1 MPKHIFTIEIEEP
14 IDEED
19 VSEIIVISNKGISTR
34 AKIIPNVNHN
44 LDGSSY
50 DINLSNYVRNMKEL
64 EEMWT
69 ICFYQKKFMEYIEH
83 FPNISLDLSY
93 NHLTD
98 DYLHNILKV
107 FQDEKMDL
115 LRQKVVKINI
125 EQNRIG
131 RRGFLELF
139 QYINNCPNFR
149 ELEAD
154 INFLSRSEYQS
165 LKDSRDIPKSIRD
178 NFTYQNF

>member
-1 MPKHIFTIEIEEP
+1 
-14 IDEED
+14 
-19 VSEIIVISNKGISTR
+19 
-34 AKIIPNVNHN
+34 
-44 LDGSSY
+44 
-50 DINLSNYVRNMKEL
+50 
-64 EEMWT
+64 
-69 ICFYQKKFMEYIEH
+69 
-83 FPNISLDLSY
+83 
-93 NHLTD
+93 
-98 DYLHNILKV
+98 
-107 FQDEKMDL
+107 MDL